1 MKVHTDF
8 SSYIDIKNPV
18 VTVGTFDGVHLGH
31 QKILNRIKKIASSV
45 NGETVLLTFHPH
57 PRKVLFNDNTVKLI
71 HTLNEKI
78 QVLEKK
84 GLDHLVI
91 YPFTRSFSTYSAQ
104 KYVEELIVNKLKTHT
119 LVIGYDHHFG
129 NDRKGNIELLDKLK
143 DKYHYNL
150 EEISAHEIDEIK
162 VSSTKVRNAIYSGDI
177 HLVPNYTGYSFHFS
191 GIVIKGDGI
200 GKTINYPTANVSLS
214 SQEKIIPKK
223 GVYAV
228 KCELK
233 NKKYCN
239 GVMNIGNR
247 PTIGINQ
254 NESIEIHLF
263 DFNENIYG
271 ETLNVDV
278 IRKIREEK
286 KFKNIEALKIQI
298 TKDCIKATQI
308 LSE

>member
-150 EEISAHEIDEIK
+150 EEISVHEIDEIK

-177 HLVPNYTGYSFHFS
+177 HLVPNYTGYPFHFS
-191 GIVIKGDGI
+191 GIIIKGDGI
-200 GKTINYPTANVSLS
+200 GKTINYPTANISLS
-214 SQEKIIPKK
+214 SQEKIIPNK

-233 NKKYCN
+233 NKKHCH
-239 GVMNIGNR
+239 GIMNIGNR

-263 DFNENIYG
+263 DFNKNIYG
-271 ETLNVDV
+271 ETLKVDV
-278 IRKIREEK
+278 IKKIREEI
-286 KFKNIEALKIQI
+286 KFKNIEALKTQI
-298 TKDCIKATQI
+298 AKDCVKATQI